1 MRPNIDRITTDV
13 LVVGGGLAGSMAA
26 IQAAQSGAR
35 VVVVEKANTKRSGA
49 AGTGNDHF
57 GIWHPEIH
65 GNAGWTIEDVVKEQT
80 LMGNE
85 DQELA
90 EIVAKSSYER
100 ALDLES
106 FGCKF
111 RFNQIYPWNYGVEP
125 GEYAPGQEQFRIVPQ
140 FYSVPCTL
148 NYEGR
153 DIKRVLTAQMKEHGV
168 EIVNRIMSTALL
180 TQDDAVVG
188 AAGFHTRTGAFAVFR
203 AKTVIL
209 ATGRALRV
217 RLLRDQGGDLF
228 NSMNP
233 PNCTGDGHVM
243 ALKAGAKMGVRLP
256 RYSDGGLAGADL
268 KGFPRTALIA
278 TSSYPAAKI
287 VNAAGEVVAERLYA
301 PHPPSAARPDKVAAD
316 IKEGRWPFYVDLTQ
330 ATEQEIQYAEWSL
343 SHESTTWAALRV
355 FQEEGID
362 LRTHRL
368 ELSLKKPG
376 FYGGLGTMSFGVFV
390 DQECRAS
397 LKNLWAVGDM
407 LMQIGGSAV
416 PAICLGWRAGEMA
429 AHAALEQPL
438 YEMDDRQVRQEMDRV
453 FAPLDRTEGVGWE
466 EVNHILVDIIENYV
480 AGQAVGG
487 ASEVQSPYALQAAV
501 DQLHA
506 LRALPF
512 CAAGP
517 HELMRSVEVMN
528 LIDQA
533 AFLVRACQEEKLR
546 DPAYWS
552 LGWLAGGEIVFGQEP
567 KVFKYPIE
575 RKSR

>member
-1 MRPNIDRITTDV
+1 
-13 LVVGGGLAGSMAA
+13 
-26 IQAAQSGAR
+26 
-35 VVVVEKANTKRSGA
+35 
-49 AGTGNDHF
+49 
-57 GIWHPEIH
+57 
-65 GNAGWTIEDVVKEQT
+65 
-80 LMGNE
+80 
-85 DQELA
+85 
-90 EIVAKSSYER
+90 
-100 ALDLES
+100 
-106 FGCKF
+106 
-111 RFNQIYPWNYGVEP
+111 
-125 GEYAPGQEQFRIVPQ
+125 
-140 FYSVPCTL
+140 
-148 NYEGR
+148 
-153 DIKRVLTAQMKEHGV
+153 
-168 EIVNRIMSTALL
+168 
-180 TQDDAVVG
+180 
-188 AAGFHTRTGAFAVFR
+188 
-203 AKTVIL
+203 
-209 ATGRALRV
+209 
-217 RLLRDQGGDLF
+217 
-228 NSMNP
+228 
-233 PNCTGDGHVM
+233 
-243 ALKAGAKMGVRLP
+243 
-256 RYSDGGLAGADL
+256 
-268 KGFPRTALIA
+268 
-278 TSSYPAAKI
+278 
-287 VNAAGEVVAERLYA
+287 
-301 PHPPSAARPDKVAAD
+301 
-316 IKEGRWPFYVDLTQ
+316 
-330 ATEQEIQYAEWSL
+330 
-343 SHESTTWAALRV
+343 
-355 FQEEGID
+355 
-362 LRTHRL
+362 
-368 ELSLKKPG
+368 
-376 FYGGLGTMSFGVFV
+376 MSFGVFV

-416 PAICLGWRAGEMA
+416 PAICLGWRVGEMA

-438 YEMDDRQVRQEMDRV
+438 YEVDDRQVRQEMDRV